1 MKNIICMVVIIGSFF
16 SFGVEWDTWGLSCR
30 KNGILWHFAVKDK
43 QAYIQSAEMDYDELL
58 PSHVIVPESL
68 EYYRTYKVVSL
79 EDGVFAN
86 YDGSSNSVSIER
98 VKLPP
103 SLKTIGGSC
112 FFNCHNLTNVEF
124 NSGLLSIG
132 YMAFHGCS
140 SLTNVEFNSGLLS
153 IGSMAFGGCSSLTNV
168 SLPSTVTTIG
178 AKCFINCSSLR
189 NIDLPNSVS
198 DIGANAF
205 DGCVMLESLNYPSS
219 LIVDSQTFIGNH
231 LWEEAVFPEGVKSFS
246 VNGCTNL
253 KILVLP
259 STIESAGENPS
270 RGCRNI
276 KKVVF
281 HSSPFSLLDIE
292 NSFLPD
298 LLRRSDS
305 VFYKV
310 EHSNDWERV
319 LCNSGY
325 GGKRVS
331 FIGMWPNITTAMIN
345 GKPIGYIEP
354 SNAVTN
360 CVCTI
365 VTNDVE
371 YALSSKFENRTIAN
385 VDLNADSAI
394 DFFVLRDGK
403 VFDCALRIVN
413 TSDKVVNISLPA
425 GYVYEKFSNTKPLEI
440 PALSTNILT
449 ITRTDEK
456 TFLIAREELTV
467 EGK

>member
-1 MKNIICMVVIIGSFF
+1 MKNIVCMVVIIGSFF
-16 SFGVEWDTWGLSCR
+16 SFGVEWDTWGLWCR
-30 KNGILWHFAVKDK
+30 KNGIIWHFAVKDK
-43 QAYIQSAEMDYDELL
+43 QAYIQSAEMDYNQSL

-68 EYYRTYKVVSL
+68 EYYLTFKVVSL
-79 EDGVFAN
+79 EYGVFAN
-86 YDGSSNSVSIER
+86 NDGSSDSVSIET

-103 SLKTIGGSC
+103 SLKTIGDRC
-112 FFNCHNLTNVEF
+112 FYNCHNLTNVEF

-132 YMAFHGCS
+132 YSAF
-140 SLTNVEFNSGLLS
+140 NR
-153 IGSMAFGGCSSLTNV
+153 CSSLTNV
-168 SLPSTVTTIG
+168 SLPSTVTNIG
-178 AKCFINCSSLR
+178 GACFQDCSSLR

-198 DIGANAF
+198 HIGANAF
-205 DGCVMLESLNYPSS
+205 YGCVMLESLNYPSS
-219 LIVDSQTFIGNH
+219 LIVDSQTFVGNH

-253 KILVLP
+253 NTLVLP

-292 NSFLPD
+292 NSLLPD

-345 GKPIGYIEP
+345 GKPIGYMEP

-394 DFFVLRDGK
+394 DSFVLKDGK

-413 TSDKVVNISLPA
+413 TSDKVVNISLPV

>member
-103 SLKTIGGSC
+103 SLKTIGGRC

-140 SLTNVEFNSGLLS
+140 SLTNV
-153 IGSMAFGGCSSLTNV
+153 

-178 AKCFINCSSLR
+178 AECFINCSSLR

-253 KILVLP
+253 KTLVLP

-394 DFFVLRDGK
+394 DSFVLRDGK

-449 ITRTDEK
+449 ITRTDEN